1 MNQKSKANS
10 LNEYSLKV
18 ADYIEMEY
26 GGFDSDMVM
35 TDDEKYTVRNIMV
48 AHYDS
53 NDSINN
59 AANIVMTY
67 LKKNRVWKENN
78 Q

>member
-10 LNEYSLKV
+10 LNEYSLRV

-26 GGFDSDMVM
+26 GDFDSDEVM
-35 TDDEKYTVRNIMV
+35 TDDERFTIRNIMMSC
-48 AHYDS
+48 YDA

-59 AANIVMTY
+59 AANMIMEY

-78 Q
+78 P